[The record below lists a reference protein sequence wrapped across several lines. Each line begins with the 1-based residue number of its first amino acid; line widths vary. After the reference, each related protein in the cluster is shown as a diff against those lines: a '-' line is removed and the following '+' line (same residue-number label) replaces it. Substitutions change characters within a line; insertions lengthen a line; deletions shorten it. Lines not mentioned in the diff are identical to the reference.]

1 MTEDGGSCNNLY
13 EVAAHTLREQEKEAE
28 ERKAKQQKLC
38 VFSTSSLWRRCNCEG
53 QSSWLRIC
61 DAIKAPPG

>member
-1 MTEDGGSCNNLY
+1 MTEAGGSCNNLY
-13 EVAAHTLREQEKEAE
+13 KVAAHTPREAE
-28 ERKAKQQKLC
+28 ERKAKQQKRC
-38 VFSTSSLWRRCNCEG
+38 VFSTTSLWTRCNCVG